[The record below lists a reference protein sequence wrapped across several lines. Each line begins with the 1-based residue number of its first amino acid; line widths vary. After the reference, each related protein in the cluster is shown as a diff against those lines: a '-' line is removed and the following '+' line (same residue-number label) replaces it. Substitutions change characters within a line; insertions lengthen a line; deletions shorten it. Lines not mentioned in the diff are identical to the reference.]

1 LGKTE
6 EEEKGRIDF
15 LSGEWLRRAKE
26 KEKEKQKQKQKQKQK
41 DRRRE
46 EAEDQI

>member
-26 KEKEKQKQKQKQKQK
+26 KEKEKQKQKQK

-46 EAEDQI
+46 EAEDRV